1 MSFWLFKSEPEKWSW
16 SDQLRKGSVG
26 ESWDGI
32 RNFQASNN
40 MRSMKIGDLGFFYHS
55 SKEKKII
62 GIVKVIKEYYPDYTD
77 ETGRFGMVDIV
88 AIKATVNQVSLK
100 DIKQKED
107 LKDICLIKQG
117 RLSVLSISDNEWE
130 IILKMSETNI

>member
-16 SDQLRKGSVG
+16 DDQLRKGLLG
-26 ESWDGI
+26 EPWDGV

-40 MRSMKIGDLGFFYHS
+40 MKSMKIDDLGFFYHS
-55 SKEKKII
+55 SKEKKIV

-77 ETGRFGMVDIV
+77 KTGRFGMVDIV
-88 AIKATVNQVSLK
+88 AIKATFNQVSLK

-107 LKDICLIKQG
+107 LKDIRLIKQG

>member
-16 SDQLRKGSVG
+16 NDQLRKGLFG
-26 ESWDGI
+26 EPWDGV

-40 MRSMKIGDLGFFYHS
+40 MKSMKINDLGFFYHS
-55 SKEKKII
+55 SKEKKIV

-77 ETGRFGMVDIV
+77 KTRRFGMVDIV
-88 AIKATVNQVSLK
+88 AIKATFNQVSLK

-107 LKDICLIKQG
+107 LKDIRLIKQG
-117 RLSVLSISDNEWE
+117 KLSVLSISDNEWE

>member
-16 SDQLRKGSVG
+16 DDQLRKGLFG
-26 ESWDGI
+26 EPWDGV

-40 MRSMKIGDLGFFYHS
+40 MKSMKINDLGFFYHS
-55 SKEKKII
+55 SKEKKIV
-62 GIVKVIKEYYPDYTD
+62 GIVKVIKEYYPDHTD
-77 ETGRFGMVDIV
+77 KTRRFGMVDIV

-100 DIKQKED
+100 DMR
-107 LKDICLIKQG
+107 LIKQR

-130 IILKMSETNI
+130 IILKMSKTNI

>member
-1 MSFWLFKSEPEKWSW
+1 MK
-16 SDQLRKGSVG
+16 
-26 ESWDGI
+26 
-32 RNFQASNN
+32 
-40 MRSMKIGDLGFFYHS
+40 MMKIGDLGFFYHS
-55 SKEKKII
+55 FKEKKILGI
-62 GIVKVIKEYYPDYTD
+62 GKVIKEYYPDCPD
-77 ETGRFGMVDIV
+77 GTGRFGMVDIV

>member
-16 SDQLRKGSVG
+16 
-26 ESWDGI
+26 DGV

-40 MRSMKIGDLGFFYHS
+40 MKSMKINDLGFFYHS
-55 SKEKKII
+55 SKEKKIV
-62 GIVKVIKEYYPDYTD
+62 GIVKVIKEYYPDHTD
-77 ETGRFGMVDIV
+77 KTRRFGMVDIV

-100 DIKQKED
+100 DIKQKGD
-107 LKDICLIKQG
+107 LKDMRLIKQR

>member
-16 SDQLRKGSVG
+16 DDQLRKGLFG
-26 ESWDGI
+26 EPWDGV

-40 MRSMKIGDLGFFYHS
+40 MKSMKINDLGFFYHS
-55 SKEKKII
+55 SKEKKIV
-62 GIVKVIKEYYPDYTD
+62 GIVKVIKEYYPDHTD
-77 ETGRFGMVDIV
+77 KTRRFGMVDIV

-107 LKDICLIKQG
+107 LKDMRLIKQR

-130 IILKMSETNI
+130 IILKMSKTNI